1 MYKKFDILIE
11 NFSTNHQ
18 NQVLKSASSQFSVS
32 AVTLYFL
39 VSSFEKPEWKIF
51 LLQILIEN
59 GHGGF
64 SGRCEMGF
72 IVLEVKFAKRILLF
86 KSLKGNKSLPFLRF
100 IWGRSMLTWA
110 VKTEV

>member
-11 NFSTNHQ
+11 NFSTNLQ

-39 VSSFEKPEWKIF
+39 VSSFEKPERKIF

-59 GHGGF
+59 GPGAF
-64 SGRCEMGF
+64 SGRCEMGY
-72 IVLEVKFAKRILLF
+72 IVQEVKFAKRILLF

-100 IWGRSMLTWA
+100 ISGRSMLT
-110 VKTEV
+110 